1 MMELPKGTNS
11 ERILAYLALT
21 ENRPNLQRKP
31 DMWDALRGNHVACLL
46 FSVFVKALGRAS
58 VRTLMCRHAT
68 PFLRPVAVAL

>member
-1 MMELPKGTNS
+1 MGKRFSDRFEIGMMELPKGTIS
-11 ERILAYLALT
+11 VRILAYLALT

-58 VRTLMCRHAT
+58 VRTSM
-68 PFLRPVAVAL
+68 